1 MSTNSN
7 KKIEDQEIDLALISE
22 KIGGFFQKLNTLLF
36 KSIRF
41 AVKNSIIIAILLVIG
56 FGLGLFLDKT
66 TKTFNHQIIV
76 QPNFNSTD
84 YLYSKIDLLTSK
96 IKEGD
101 TVFLKSIGFDES
113 IILTKIQVKPIIDI
127 YKFINTSSEKN
138 FELLK
143 LMAEDGDIKKIV
155 EEKATS
161 KNYTYHMI
169 SFSTKSLISAKGAIN
184 PLLKFLNTSDFYT
197 KIQKETVNNVYLKMK
212 ANEVIINQI
221 DGFLDGFTS
230 KINSS
235 TKSNSLI
242 YYNENTQLNDAIQT
256 KDRLISEQGLLRIE
270 LVSLDKIIKE
280 SSNTINRENT
290 KSINGKLNLI
300 LPLLFILI
308 FISIHFFISFYK
320 KQAEKA
326 YQN

>member
-7 KKIEDQEIDLALISE
+7 KKIEDQEIDLAQISE
-22 KIGGFFQKLNTLLF
+22 KIGSFFQRLNTLLF

-41 AVKNSIIIAILLVIG
+41 AVKNSVFIAILLVIG
-56 FGLGLFLDKT
+56 FGFGLFLDKT

-101 TVFLKSIGFDES
+101 TVFLKSIGFDKS
-113 IILTKIQVKPIIDI
+113 IELTKIQVKPIIDI

-169 SFSTKSLISAKGAIN
+169 SFSTKSIIEDKVAIN
-184 PLLKFLNTSDFYT
+184 SLLKFLNTSDFYT

-230 KINSS
+230 KVNNS

-256 KDRLISEQGLLRIE
+256 KDKLISEQGDLRVE

-280 SSNTINRENT
+280 SSSIINIENT
-290 KSINGKLNLI
+290 KSINGKLKFI
-300 LPLLFILI
+300 LPFLFTFIFIL
-308 FISIHFFISFYK
+308 IHFFISFYK

-326 YQN
+326 NQN

>member
-1 MSTNSN
+1 MIKNSN
-7 KKIEDQEIDLALISE
+7 KNIEDQEIDLALISE

-113 IILTKIQVKPIIDI
+113 IKLTKIQVKPIIDI

>member
-1 MSTNSN
+1 MSTKSN
-7 KKIEDQEIDLALISE
+7 KNIEDQEIDLAQISE
-22 KIGGFFQKLNTLLF
+22 KIGGIFQRLNTLLF

-41 AVKNSIIIAILLVIG
+41 AVKNIVIIAILLIIG
-56 FGLGLFLDKT
+56 FGFGFFLDKT

-101 TVFLKSIGFDES
+101 TIFLKSIGFDES
-113 IILTKIQVKPIIDI
+113 IKLTKIQVKPIIDI

-169 SFSTKSLISAKGAIN
+169 SFSTKSLISANGAIN

-230 KINSS
+230 KINTS
-235 TKSNSLI
+235 TKSSSLI

-270 LVSLDKIIKE
+270 MVSLDKIIKE
-280 SSNTINRENT
+280 SSNSINREDT
-290 KSINGKLNLI
+290 KSINGKLKFI

-320 KQAEKA
+320 KQSEKA
-326 YQN
+326 HQN

>member
-7 KKIEDQEIDLALISE
+7 KNIEDQEIDLAQISE
-22 KIGGFFQKLNTLLF
+22 KIGGFFQRLNTLLF
-36 KSIRF
+36 KCIRF
-41 AVKNSIIIAILLVIG
+41 AVKNIVIIAILLVIG
-56 FGLGLFLDKT
+56 FGFGLFLDKT
-66 TKTFNHQIIV
+66 DKTFDHQIIV

-101 TVFLKSIGFDES
+101 TVFLKSVGFGKS
-113 IILTKIQVKPIIDI
+113 IKLTNIQIKPVIDI

-143 LMAEDGDIKKIV
+143 LMAEDGDIKKIL

-161 KNYTYHMI
+161 KNYTYHKI
-169 SFSTKSLISAKGAIN
+169 SFSTKSIISAKEVIS

-197 KIQKETVNNVYLKMK
+197 KIQKETVNNVYLKIK

-230 KINSS
+230 KINNS

-256 KDRLISEQGLLRIE
+256 KDKLISEQGYLRVE
-270 LVSLDKIIKE
+270 LVSLDKIVKE
-280 SSNTINRENT
+280 SSSTINIENT
-290 KSINGKLNLI
+290 KSINGKLKFI
-300 LPLLFILI
+300 LPILFIFI
-308 FISIHFFISFYK
+308 FISIHFFINFYK
-320 KQAEKA
+320 KQSQKA
-326 YQN
+326 NQN

>member
-7 KKIEDQEIDLALISE
+7 KNLEDQEVDLALISE
-22 KIGGFFQKLNTLLF
+22 KIGGFFQRLNTLIF
-36 KSIRF
+36 GSIRF
-41 AVKNSIIIAILLVIG
+41 ILKNSIIILILIFIG
-56 FGLGLFLDKT
+56 FGVGLFLDKT

-96 IKEGD
+96 IKEED
-101 TVFLKSIGFDES
+101 TVFLKLVGFDKS
-113 IILTKIQVKPIIDI
+113 VKLTKIEVKPIIDI

-169 SFSTKSLISAKGAIN
+169 SFSTKSKISATGAIN
-184 PLLKFLNTSDFYT
+184 ALLKFLNTSDFYT
-197 KIQKETVNNVYLKMK
+197 KIQKESVNNVYLKMK
-212 ANEVIINQI
+212 ANTVIINQI

-230 KINSS
+230 KINNS

-242 YYNENTQLNDAIQT
+242 YYNENTQLNDAIET
-256 KDRLISEQGLLRIE
+256 KDKLISEQGYLRVE

-280 SSNTINRENT
+280 SSSIINIENT
-290 KSINGKLNLI
+290 KSINGKLKFI
-300 LPLLFILI
+300 LPLLFIFI
-308 FISIHFFISFYK
+308 FISIHFFIIFYK
-320 KQAEKA
+320 KQSEKSL
-326 YQN
+326 NN